1 VCFWR
6 FETLSGGPG
15 RKCARDGGLTPKKL
29 AAREWPRLETAERF
43 ARGEKP
49 RDATSELRGGKR
61 QVEK

>member
-1 VCFWR
+1 MR
-6 FETLSGGPG
+6 
-15 RKCARDGGLTPKKL
+15 CARDGGLTPKKL

-49 RDATSELRGGKR
+49 RDATSGLRGGKR